1 MKMYKK
7 SVGAFGE
14 MIAEK
19 HLIKKKY
26 KIIDKNFYIRGG
38 EIDIIAQK
46 GEYLVFVEVKTRSSN
61 KFGSAAEAV
70 DFYKK
75 TRMIKAAKVFLQRY
89 GNAYARFDV
98 IEVYITSNSTKLVA
112 DKISH
117 IENAFME

>member
-1 MKMYKK
+1 MYKK